1 VPLEGETQTNGE
13 RGLGLALQMRDALSQ
28 IRATVVIIVEAEA
41 GVIVGIGDEG
51 METGG
56 RRGGALAAASTA
68 LRKSLRVHWGMFAKK
83 LPALSLSGNVRPLS
97 ERMKAPPT

>member
-56 RRGGALAAASTA
+56 RRGGDDIAAAVGTA
-68 LRKSLRVHWGMFAKK
+68 VGTAVKAVVTGEVKKKRLR
-83 LPALSLSGNVRPLS
+83 NV
-97 ERMKAPPT
+97 